1 MRGDDESDRI
11 PLVTRARFVQEDRHH
26 RLRTQAD
33 HRRPKITL
41 YTRYGKRVLDLAI
54 ALSTSLVLL
63 PFFLLAAILVRIGSP
78 GPLFFRQQRLGQ
90 NGKLFMLYKFRTMT
104 DKDRVADREIMP
116 SDPEVTAT
124 GKLLRRLKID
134 ELPQLLN
141 VLKGDMSTVGPRPG
155 LPRQLGEAGF
165 SKLRL
170 VLRPGLTGWAQ
181 VNGNIHLSWQ
191 ERYRYDED
199 YVERVNLLFDCWI
212 ICKTIAVIALGE
224 ERFVRPPEGTN
235 CRS

>member
-1 MRGDDESDRI
+1 
-11 PLVTRARFVQEDRHH
+11 V
-26 RLRTQAD
+26 RTQAD
-33 HRRPKITL
+33 HGRPKITV

-78 GPLFFRQQRLGQ
+78 GPLFFRQERLGQ
-90 NGKLFMLYKFRTMT
+90 NGKLFILYKFRTMT
-104 DKDRVADREIMP
+104 HKHRVADREILFT
-116 SDPEVTAT
+116 DPEVTKT
-124 GKLLRRLKID
+124 GRLLRRLKID

-141 VLKGDMSTVGPRPG
+141 VLKGDMSIVGPRPG
-155 LPRQLGEAGF
+155 LPRQVGEKGF
-165 SKLRL
+165 STLRL
-170 VLRPGLTGWAQ
+170 VLRPGLSGWAQ

-199 YVERVNLLFDCWI
+199 YIERVSLLFDLFI
-212 ICKTIAVIALGE
+212 VCKTLAVIAFGE

>member
-1 MRGDDESDRI
+1 MRDALKAPGRI
-11 PLVTRARFVQEDRHH
+11 GIILTIHTDQ
-26 RLRTQAD
+26 
-33 HRRPKITL
+33 RRPKNTV
-41 YTRYGKRVLDLAI
+41 YTRCGKRILDLAI
-54 ALSTSLVLL
+54 ALLMSFALL

-78 GPLFFRQQRLGQ
+78 GPLFFRQERLGQ

-104 DKDRVADREIMP
+104 HKHRVADREIL
-116 SDPEVTAT
+116 STDPEVTTT
-124 GKLLRRLKID
+124 GRLLRRLKID
-134 ELPQLLN
+134 ELPQMFN
-141 VLKGDMSTVGPRPG
+141 VLKGDMSIVGPRPG

-165 SKLRL
+165 STLRL
-170 VLRPGLTGWAQ
+170 VLRPGLSGWAQ

-199 YVERVNLLFDCWI
+199 YVERVSLRFDLWI
-212 ICKTIAVIALGE
+212 LCKTLAVIALGE

>member
-1 MRGDDESDRI
+1 MNQPVFLSPIRRVSVRKDW
-11 PLVTRARFVQEDRHH
+11 HH
-26 RLRTQAD
+26 RLRNQAD
-33 HRRPKITL
+33 HRCPKITL

-78 GPLFFRQQRLGQ
+78 GPFFFRQERLGQ
-90 NGKLFMLYKFRTMT
+90 KGELFVLYKFRTMT
-104 DKDRVADREIMP
+104 HKHRVADREILH

-124 GKLLRRLKID
+124 GRLLRRLKID

-141 VLKGDMSTVGPRPG
+141 VLKGDMSLIGPRPG
-155 LPRQLGEAGF
+155 LPRQAGEAGF
-165 SKLRL
+165 SSLRL
-170 VLRPGLTGWAQ
+170 VLRPGLSGWAQ

-199 YVERVNLLFDCWI
+199 YVERVSLLFDLFI
-212 ICKTIAVIALGE
+212 ICKTLAVIALGE
-224 ERFVRPPEGTN
+224 ERFIRPPEGTN
-235 CRS
+235 CRT